1 MFQSLRPNS
10 IFYILDKGDT
20 PTLKTASVVSV
31 SNPVPKYPSN
41 YAQPQFGETTV
52 DVKIRM
58 SDGSEADYQKLPSAM
73 SIANFGNGI
82 VVSESREAMCAEV
95 EAMQRVSQGVIDS
108 VDYHKR
114 ILESCN
120 DFLKTLNPQ
129 FAKDRQTEEDINILK
144 TEMDGVKSTL
154 SDIHMMLQKMNGTK

>member
-20 PTLKTASVVSV
+20 PTLKTGTVVSV
-31 SNPVPKYPSN
+31 SNPVPKYPN
-41 YAQPQFGETTV
+41 TYTQPQFGETTV
-52 DVKIRM
+52 DIKVRM
-58 SDGSEADYQKLPSAM
+58 SDGTEVDYQKLPSAM

-82 VVSESREAMCAEV
+82 VVSESKEAMCAEV

-108 VDYHKR
+108 IDYHKKV
-114 ILESCN
+114 LMSCN

-129 FAKDRQTEEDINILK
+129 FAKDKQTEEDINTLK

-154 SDIHMMLQKMNGTK
+154 SDIHMMLQKMTGAK